1 MLRPLHQCGIYM
13 WAAFALT
20 TVWSACG
27 MRILKPQA
35 GPITGAPH
43 GLQRGLEASH
53 NRGLKA
59 SHNIHLPF
67 DRPGQSNTSGDAR
80 KPQLFFL
87 FLVYVKINNEAVWDR
102 FFASAV
108 RGVDYQALVHC
119 KSEASCRANIKSM
132 HRFEIIPSVETQYC
146 YNLVSGTNALLAA
159 ALART
164 GQGTPHDK
172 YIIVS
177 DSTLPVQ
184 PFASMHRHFT
194 ANDGSDFCIF
204 PRNEWAEITEQFHDG
219 TIRMTAGV
227 KHHQWVVL
235 SREHAAKAVRKIGT
249 HQDLMQR
256 FQLNMGMK
264 NTGCLDEFW
273 YFTVLYGS
281 LNLTGRPSTFH
292 LGNFNGG
299 PLKTMLHE
307 TQGRCDTFVHWVP
320 RASGH
325 NNNLTQLSK
334 ALIADPGTEMTTAT
348 EKRPASISRMSQ
360 AALLEMRKSPFFFVR
375 KVNDDCDFS
384 GCESLAEAFDS
395 LVFSATPR
403 PLAGL
408 ATNWR
413 GEGKWLDNKNNPVAI
428 WGAEGSISLAGIAPS
443 MRAKGSYCRSRITV
457 VFVNG
462 YRAKATLTV
471 NGQQLIWHNGV
482 IWKKTT
488 GKSA

>member
-1 MLRPLHQCGIYM
+1 MLWPLRQRGIYM
-13 WAAFALT
+13 WVACTLT
-20 TVWSACG
+20 TTWSACG
-27 MRILKPQA
+27 IQIATPQA

-43 GLQRGLEASH
+43 GLQQGLEAPH
-53 NRGLKA
+53 NVQW
-59 SHNIHLPF
+59 PF
-67 DRPGQSNTSGDAR
+67 GDGQSTASKVSR

-102 FFASAV
+102 FFAGAV

-119 KSEASCRANIKSM
+119 KSEASCRTNIKSL

-159 ALART
+159 ALARA
-164 GQGTPHDK
+164 GAGNSHDK
-172 YIIVS
+172 YIFVS

-194 ANDGSDFCIF
+194 ANNGSDFCIF
-204 PRNEWAEITEQFHDG
+204 PRNEWAEVMEQFHDG
-219 TIRMTAGV
+219 TAHMMAGV

-235 SREHAAKAVRKIGT
+235 GREHAFKVIKEVGT

-281 LNLTGRPSTFH
+281 MNLTGRPTTFH
-292 LGNFNGG
+292 LSGFNGG
-299 PLKTMLHE
+299 PLKTTLHE

-348 EKRPASISRMSQ
+348 EKRPASISRMSM
-360 AALLEMRKSPFFFVR
+360 ATLLEMRKSPFFFVR
-375 KVNDDCDFS
+375 KVNDNCDFS

-395 LVFSATPR
+395 LVFSTPSR

-408 ATNWR
+408 SMRWP
-413 GEGKWLDNKNNPVAI
+413 GEGNWLDNKNNLVTI
-428 WGAEGSISLAGIAPS
+428 HGAEGSISLMGIDS
-443 MRAKGSYCRSRITV
+443 GMRAKGSYCRNHITA

-462 YRAKATLTV
+462 YRAQATLTA

-482 IWKKTT
+482 IWNRAL
-488 GKSA
+488 GKSM